1 MPIFWV
7 YLSGLSVYLVST
19 KAGKTPCFFKTINK
33 GLKVIFK
40 AYILVDRWGVRS
52 RGSLCSPMLG
62 RAPAVNHLG
71 YTPHH
76 YCEMLCRTERLAGAW
91 R

>member
-19 KAGKTPCFFKTINK
+19 RAGKTPCFFFKKKTNK
-33 GLKVIFK
+33 GLKVIFN

-52 RGSLCSPMLG
+52 RGSLYSPMLG
-62 RAPAVNHLG
+62 RAPTVNHLG
-71 YTPHH
+71 
-76 YCEMLCRTERLAGAW
+76 
-91 R
+91 